1 MLKRILL
8 ILCVVAVV
16 CYMLAVFVVSPMLT
30 TGNVCSSVRVVL
42 GDEDMGDLNVVTAE
56 EVESFLKSRKLNIE
70 GHRISD
76 LNADSIERIV
86 EKHPMVRKAECY
98 ISPENDFIIEIL
110 QKKPVFRV
118 IDSQGHDYF
127 VDSECNKINK
137 VNSLVCYLPVLTG
150 YVDDDYIRSTM
161 FGFIRFIEQDEFWSA
176 QIEQIH
182 VNQNKDVI
190 LVPRVG
196 NSTITLGILEDYE
209 AKLDKVKLFY
219 KKGLSV
225 VGWNKYKNINVEFD
239 GQIIAEKR

>member
-16 CYMLAVFVVSPMLT
+16 CYMLVVFVVSPMLT
-30 TGNVCSSVRVVL
+30 DNNVCNSVRVVL
-42 GDEDMGDLNVVTAE
+42 GDDSEEFNVITTE
-56 EVESFLKSRKLNIE
+56 EVESFLKSRKLNIA

-76 LNADSIERIV
+76 LDADSVEKIV

-98 ISPENDFIIEIL
+98 VSPENDFIIEVL
-110 QKKPVFRV
+110 QRKPVFRV
-118 IDSQGHDYF
+118 MDSQGHDFY
-127 VDSECNKINK
+127 VDSEGYKIK
-137 VNSLVCYLPVLTG
+137 RANSFICYLPVLTG
-150 YVDDDYIRSTM
+150 YVDDEYINNTM
-161 FGFIRFIEQDEFWSA
+161 FGFIRYIEQDEFWSS

-182 VNQNKDVI
+182 VTQNRDVI

-196 NSTITLGILEDYE
+196 DNTITLGLLEDYE
-209 AKLDKVKLFY
+209 TKLEKVKLFY